1 MQTGNMIVI
10 TGPSGAGKTTLVKA
24 LLDADPHVCLSVSYT
39 SRPPRI
45 DEVNGQHYHFITK
58 AVFETYIAQG
68 EFVEYATI
76 YNHYYGTSRRWIQQ
90 QLNRHA
96 SDILLE
102 IDCQGL
108 MQVRSMFPQ
117 AVSVLV
123 LPPTLSALSTRLQRR
138 NTESSEAI
146 NHRLAQAIKEINI
159 LSCCDYFIVNHD
171 IQQATRDLV
180 HIVQAERL
188 KMGRC
193 KDALQQILQ
202 NHMA

>member
-10 TGPSGAGKTTLVKA
+10 TGPSGAGKTTLVQA
-24 LLDADPHVCLSVSYT
+24 LLDADPRVCLSISYT

-45 DEVNGQHYHFITK
+45 HEVNGQHYHFITK

-90 QLNRHA
+90 QLDRNA

-102 IDCQGL
+102 IDYQGL
-108 MQVRSMFPQ
+108 IQVRSMFPQ

-123 LPPTLSALSTRLQRR
+123 LPPTLSALSTRLQQR

-146 NHRLAQAIKEINI
+146 NHRLAHAMKEIDI

-171 IQQATRDLV
+171 MQQATRNLV

-193 KDALQQILQ
+193 TGALQQILQ
-202 NHMA
+202 NHTA